1 MEFVFKLLKCTAFQK
16 KINSVSSEFKL
27 KKGNSHMLRV
37 SSPGLRTLC
46 KKYGFQDFGL
56 TRTHYLIKD
65 SYPRLPVTQGG
76 GGRSRRAQKK
86 TVEGAK
92 YRAL

>member
-1 MEFVFKLLKCTAFQK
+1 
-16 KINSVSSEFKL
+16 
-27 KKGNSHMLRV
+27 MLRV
-37 SSPGLRTLC
+37 SAPGLRTLC
-46 KKYGFQDFGL
+46 KKYGCQDFGL
-56 TRTHYLIKD
+56 TRTHYLIED

-76 GGRSRRAQKK
+76 AAAEGRSRRAQKK